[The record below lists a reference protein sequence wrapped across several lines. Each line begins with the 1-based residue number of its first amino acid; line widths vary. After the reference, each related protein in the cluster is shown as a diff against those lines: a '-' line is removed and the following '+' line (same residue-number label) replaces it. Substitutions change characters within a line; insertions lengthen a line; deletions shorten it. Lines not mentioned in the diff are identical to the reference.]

1 MDMNSLRQIC
11 DPHARTS
18 ARAHTHTHTYT
29 QNTPAGAALIIPTIL
44 LDNVSKIPAQTGIA

>member
-18 ARAHTHTHTYT
+18 ARAHTHAYT

-44 LDNVSKIPAQTGIA
+44 LDNVAKIPAQTGIA